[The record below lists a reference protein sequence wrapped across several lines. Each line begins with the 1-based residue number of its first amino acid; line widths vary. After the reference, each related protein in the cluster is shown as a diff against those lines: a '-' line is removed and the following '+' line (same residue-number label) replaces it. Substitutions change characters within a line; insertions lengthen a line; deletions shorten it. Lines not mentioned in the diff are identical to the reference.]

1 MSEKDV
7 QFDFEYWAAL
17 AEGDPRA
24 FEQARKD
31 VLSSVIEA
39 APADS
44 QRRLN
49 GLQWQIDQARDRAE
63 TPMAACLKISGMMWD
78 TVLGEDGLV
87 ERLEELSG
95 RRPAKVRPIRAAT
108 VLPLS
113 RHARNDN

>member
-1 MSEKDV
+1 MSEQDE

-17 AEGDPRA
+17 AEGDPQA
-24 FEQARKD
+24 FEQARRD
-31 VLSSVIEA
+31 VLSSVIES

-49 GLQWQIDQARDRAE
+49 GLQWQIDQARGRAE

-95 RRPAKVRPIRAAT
+95 RRPPKARPVREAR
-108 VLPLS
+108 VLPLTRPQPS
-113 RHARNDN
+113 DN